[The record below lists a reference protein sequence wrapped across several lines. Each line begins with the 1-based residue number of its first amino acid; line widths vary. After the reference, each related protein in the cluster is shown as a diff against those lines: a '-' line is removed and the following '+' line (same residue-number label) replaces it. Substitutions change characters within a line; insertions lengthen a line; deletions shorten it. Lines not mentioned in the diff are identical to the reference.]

1 MRLSTSTNI
10 LDYVP
15 DREESVSVAE
25 CLRRCSQAGFKVMD
39 MNFCDQSGQG
49 RPLTRD
55 NWKDWVARIGAT
67 AQKYDIAF
75 SQSHTLFYNVCD
87 YGVKERESNEELVRR
102 AIIGSGMLGVKW
114 IVIHAGTV
122 SEPGYSYKESLRR
135 NHEYFLPHI
144 ELARKYN
151 CGIAIENLPEND
163 RKNREF
169 AASVEELLELVD
181 SFHDPDVGICWDFG
195 HAHLTNEDQIK
206 SLRQIGPRLKAT
218 HVADNH
224 QNFDEHL
231 APFFGNIDWDP
242 LMKVL
247 TGINYSGDF
256 TFEIHSF
263 VRKVPDQLRD
273 SLLVH
278 IFELGQYLIGKA

>member
-15 DREESVSVAE
+15 DRQEPIPVEE
-25 CLRRCSQAGFKVMD
+25 CLRRCSQAGYKVMD
-39 MNFCDQSGQG
+39 MNFCDQSGKG
-49 RPLTRD
+49 RPLTKY
-55 NWKDWVARIGAT
+55 NWKDWVNQVGEA
-67 AQKYDIAF
+67 AQKYGITF

-87 YGVKERESNEELVRR
+87 YTIKEREENEELVRR

-114 IVIHAGTV
+114 IVIHAGTANE
-122 SEPGYSYKESLRR
+122 SGYSFRESMKR

-144 ELARKYN
+144 ELAKKYN

-169 AASVEELLELVD
+169 AAAVEELLELVD
-181 SFHDPDVGICWDFG
+181 SFDDSSVGICWDFG
-195 HAHLTNEDQIK
+195 HAHLTDEDQEK
-206 SLRQIGPRLKAT
+206 SLKSIGQRLKAT

-224 QNFDEHL
+224 RNFDEHL
-231 APFFGNIDWDP
+231 APFYGTIDWYP

-247 TGINYSGDF
+247 TEIKYAGDF
-256 TFEIHSF
+256 TFEIHNF
-263 VRKVPDQLRD
+263 MRKFPDALRD
-273 SLLVH
+273 QLLVH
-278 IFELGQYLIGKA
+278 TYDLGQYLISKA

>member
-1 MRLSTSTNI
+1 VRLSTSTNI

-15 DREESVSVAE
+15 DKREPVPVEE
-25 CLRRCSQAGFKVMD
+25 CLRRCSQAGYKVMD
-39 MNFCDQSGQG
+39 MNFCDQSGEG
-49 RPLTRD
+49 RPLTKD
-55 NWKDWVARIGAT
+55 NWKDWVNKVGEA
-67 AQKYDIAF
+67 AQKYHIMF

-87 YGVKERESNEELVRR
+87 HSIKEREDYEELVRR

-122 SEPGYSYKESLRR
+122 NEQGYSFRESMKR

-144 ELARKYN
+144 ELAQKYN

-169 AASVEELLELVD
+169 AAAVEELLELVD
-181 SFHDPDVGICWDFG
+181 SFDDSSVGICWDFG
-195 HAHLTNEDQIK
+195 HAHLTDENQEK
-206 SLRQIGPRLKAT
+206 SLRRIGHRLKAT

-224 QNFDEHL
+224 GNFDEHL
-231 APFFGNIDWDP
+231 APFYGNIDWYP

-247 TGINYSGDF
+247 TEINYAGDF

-263 VRKVPDQLRD
+263 MRKFPDALRD
-273 SLLVH
+273 HLLVH
-278 IFELGQYLIGKA
+278 TYDLGQYLISKA